1 MSQLEF
7 QPMLTPK
14 EMLEK
19 GIFGGTYFAELID
32 HRDFPEDW
40 FKKLDEVSTLLEIG
54 SGSGRLSEC
63 ILTFYNKK
71 LFLQIHLVYSKYL
84 FYFHIITYH
93 CNIPFQIH
101 YCFV

>member
-40 FKKLDEVSTLLEIG
+40 FKKLDET
-54 SGSGRLSEC
+54 SEEEEDM
-63 ILTFYNKK
+63 LD
-71 LFLQIHLVYSKYL
+71 LVYGLSSTSRLGCQIIISEDLDGLILYL
-84 FYFHIITYH
+84 PDETH
-93 CNIPFQIH
+93 NKLLD
-101 YCFV
+101 